1 MQNDMWL
8 VVLAVRNT
16 SALPMIFF
24 LPAFLYVVWLLRF
37 KMWFDK
43 KKKRWSEFLSCGL
56 LKHFLAAFLCAHE
69 GVGTST

>member
-16 SALPMIFF
+16 SVLPMIFF

-43 KKKRWSEFLSCGL
+43 KKKRGDQNFYRVAC
-56 LKHFLAAFLCAHE
+56 
-69 GVGTST
+69 